1 MKKRLL
7 DLESIVTSIKPFLPQ
22 YLQEHGLDISKN
34 FECINPKHED
44 KNASMSI
51 KQNPENAYC
60 YGCQMTVDIFK
71 AAHILENKPL
81 KGKDWIEKNL
91 LYLAEKY
98 GVEKKM
104 QDLTPDEIYEY
115 RTYDAYR
122 LASKLVSKLDL
133 GDYSAADREIKIRG
147 WDKEKLQ
154 KWGIGTVNFSQFR
167 EILKHTGYEPNFLRG
182 IDLDRAALFNENNLI
197 FTVHDENF
205 RPIGF
210 SARNLKY
217 KDGDPNSGP
226 KFNSSKTTGLE
237 CNIFKKGERLYGLEL
252 AKDAG
257 GPLYIFEG
265 QLDVITARHYGI
277 MNCCCT
283 LGTAFT
289 DHHVNLLKKHG
300 LFNIIL
306 VFDGDIPGRKATQ
319 KTLDEKLSKHKEF
332 RVQLIQLPEGKDPDN
347 ILREQGLETFLSL
360 KKWSAFQWR
369 LTKLLEEFDGENEE
383 QRLNIAEKMT
393 PIIASEESL
402 IRQEEMCRDVAKIT
416 GYDISTIL
424 SEVRRL
430 RNERDSKVI
439 ARKKGIVEAL
449 VDKVRWNPEEIDTV
463 LDECRY
469 AIDTINRETSKGDQS
484 NITLDFVL
492 SQKDRD
498 ENKSGEFEGFI
509 LDSTGLGSIGAHLNG
524 DWRSGCLFFIGGS
537 EQAGKSSFATQLAY
551 EISKNEKNDA
561 IVIYHSIDDA
571 ARFIL
576 YKWICQAAG
585 GNPLEINHIS
595 SPKFWEE
602 RQKDII
608 TLREKGYS
616 KIINLVKDGKL
627 ILKDA
632 IHGVTLPYFESSLR
646 NLREKEQN
654 KRIVMII
661 DSFHKIHEMS
671 GFDKG
676 HEKIRKTSN
685 KLKEMT
691 TRYDATIISTAE
703 YRKLQPGETPDNAA
717 ISGSNALAYDANVI
731 LHLYNDLHTKGEE
744 AAVLIHKNN
753 NKILPRVR
761 CKFGK
766 NKVAG
771 YEDREFLDFFPAS
784 ATMIPVDKEIALEE
798 QKIQL
803 QKN

>member
-1 MKKRLL
+1 
-7 DLESIVTSIKPFLPQ
+7 
-22 YLQEHGLDISKN
+22 
-34 FECINPKHED
+34 
-44 KNASMSI
+44 MSI

-91 LYLAEKY
+91 LYLADKY

-122 LASKLVSKLDL
+122 LASRLVAKPDL
-133 GDYSAADREIKIRG
+133 GDYSAADAEIKVRG
-147 WDKEKLQ
+147 WDKEKLE
-154 KWGIGTVNFSQFR
+154 KWGIGTVNFAQFR

-182 IDLDRAALFNENNLI
+182 VDLDRAALFNESNLI

-205 RPIGF
+205 RPVGF
-210 SARNLKY
+210 SARNLNY
-217 KDGDPNSGP
+217 KDGDPASGP

-265 QLDVITARHYGI
+265 QLDVVTARHYGI

-289 DHHVNLLKKHG
+289 DHHINLLKKHG

-306 VFDGDIPGRKATQ
+306 VFDGDAPGRRAAQ
-319 KTLDEKLSKHKEF
+319 KTLDEKFSKHKEF
-332 RVQLIQLPEGKDPDN
+332 RVQLVQLPAGEDPDN

-360 KKWSAFQWR
+360 KKWSAFQWM
-369 LTKLLEEFDGENEE
+369 LTRLLEEFDEDNEE
-383 QRLNIAEKMT
+383 QRLNIAERMA
-393 PIIASEESL
+393 PIIASEVSL

-416 GYDISTIL
+416 GYDTSTIL

-430 RNERDSKVI
+430 RNERDSKVL
-439 ARKKGIVEAL
+439 ARKKGVVEAL
-449 VDKVRWNPEEIDTV
+449 VDKVKWNPEEIETV
-463 LDECRY
+463 LDECRF
-469 AIDTINRETSKGDQS
+469 AIDTINRETNKGDQA

-492 SQKDRD
+492 SQKERD
-498 ENKSGEFEGFI
+498 ESKTGDFEGFN
-509 LDSTGLGSIGAHLNG
+509 LEPDGLGSIGNRLNG
-524 DWRSGCLFFIGGS
+524 DWRGGCLFFIGGT
-537 EQAGKSSFATQLAY
+537 EQAGKSSLSAQMGY
-551 EISKNEKNDA
+551 EIVRNEKNDA

-576 YKWICQAAG
+576 YKWICRAAG
-585 GNPLEINHIS
+585 GDPLELNHIS
-595 SPKFWEE
+595 SPKFWEK
-602 RQKDII
+602 QIGKDIVS
-608 TLREKGYS
+608 LREKGYNE
-616 KIINLVKDGKL
+616 IINLVKDGKL

-632 IHGVTLPYFESSLR
+632 IHGITLPYFESVLR
-646 NLREKEQN
+646 NMREKTPD

-661 DSFHKIHEMS
+661 DSFHKIHEMGGS
-671 GFDKG
+671 FDKG

-691 TRYDATIISTAE
+691 TRYDAVILSTVE
-703 YRKLQPGETPDNAA
+703 YRKLQPAEDPDNAA

-731 LHLYNDLHTKGEE
+731 LHLYNDLHTNGEE
-744 AAVLIHKNN
+744 KAILVHQKD
-753 NKILPRVR
+753 NKIMPRIR
-761 CKFGK
+761 AKFGK

-771 YEDREFLDFFPAS
+771 YEDREFLDFYAAS
-784 ATMIPVDKEIALEE
+784 ATMRPVDKQTAIEE
-798 QKIQL
+798 QKIRQTKL
-803 QKN
+803 LEQKNSR